1 MKLTRVERVYLK
13 LLNSLPSE
21 RWELLSK
28 GWKDGRLVL
37 PFRYCTVVVEAGE
50 DGVPVYREVG
60 A

>member
-21 RWELLSK
+21 RWELLS
-28 GWKDGRLVL
+28 
-37 PFRYCTVVVEAGE
+37 RYCTVVVEAGG